1 MALVSAS
8 TAAKMGED
16 EAMTMSN
23 PPSSSATASDWRATS
38 ATARVPGLTVR

>member
-23 PPSSSATASDWRATS
+23 PPSSSLLLLRLESNIS
-38 ATARVPGLTVR
+38 VIM